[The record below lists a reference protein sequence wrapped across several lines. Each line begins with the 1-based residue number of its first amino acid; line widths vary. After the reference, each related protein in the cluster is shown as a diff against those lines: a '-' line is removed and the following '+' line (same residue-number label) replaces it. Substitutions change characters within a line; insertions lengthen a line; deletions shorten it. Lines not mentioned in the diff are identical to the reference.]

1 MRWAGGAAA
10 DGFEGCCGE
19 SILLDP
25 GAVYPIVHYRAGGV
39 KLCGLDVLVLVWL
52 VIDRIA

>member
-25 GAVYPIVHYRAGGV
+25 GAVYPIVHYRARGV